1 MYRDDNQWFL
11 DLLSVFSFGIQIAV
25 LEQTQRQ
32 ASNDDLMKELQEQ
45 DNKYFKEIIENQ
57 RKIMSILSDLDLSAK

>member
-45 DNKYFKEIIENQ
+45 DNRYFKEIIENQ
-57 RKIMSILSDLDLSAK
+57 KKIMSILSDLDLSAK